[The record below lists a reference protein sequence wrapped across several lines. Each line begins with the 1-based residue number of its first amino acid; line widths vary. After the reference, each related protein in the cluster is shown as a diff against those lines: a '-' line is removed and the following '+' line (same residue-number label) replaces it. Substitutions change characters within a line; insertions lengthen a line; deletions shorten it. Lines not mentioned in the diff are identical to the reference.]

1 MWRSSSKPASEGFTL
16 MEVLV
21 VLAALGMILWMAGQ
35 LLFPMRQ
42 AAERQRLQVEARQT
56 ARSAADYAAYV
67 IRGATDMNDL
77 ATPRNP
83 AALLTYLWKGS
94 NPSSAGANFPTCPG
108 DGGCMQLSYNNV
120 DQPATH
126 FASNGS
132 DIITL
137 TVAQVTYPVM
147 VSNAGG
153 WPSPFTNAS
162 VQYWAFDLGCNPGG
176 PAANT
181 GAQDAANFTQFKSL
195 TQDPTNPTTS
205 LPMIVWDPGSGA
217 WLVYRITDFRDGSNG
232 ASCTGLNPACVVS
245 GNVVPCIEVN
255 ASPQDANSLNP
266 PGGAEQLANLPNL
279 VVGSRFATLRVCNGW
294 LEQKNGVFDP
304 TADANCRP
312 LSAGAEFPTFE
323 EMVVHSPQ
331 PGWSPLLP
339 NVEDFQVAYLF
350 RDGSVWNRVAG
361 TLTAAQGCS
370 DGVPSS
376 NAAIGNPTQFD
387 VRNVVAL
394 RITVTA
400 RSSTPVSPTGEGK
413 MALGPPSAE
422 DHDTTGMARDTYYR
436 YQLSTTVMLRNRT
449 SGI

>member
-16 MEVLV
+16 VEVLV
-21 VLAALGMILWMAGQ
+21 VLAALGMILWMVGQ

-83 AALLTYLWKGS
+83 AALLSYLWRGS
-94 NPSSAGANFPTCPG
+94 NPSTAGAHFPTCPG
-108 DGGCMQLSYNNV
+108 DGGCVQLAYNNV
-120 DQPATH
+120 DQVGTQ

-137 TVAQVTYPVM
+137 TVAQVTYPVL

-153 WPSPFTNAS
+153 WPSPFTDAS
-162 VQYWAFDLGCNPGG
+162 LQYWAFNLGCKPGG
-176 PAANT
+176 PTANT
-181 GAQDAANFTQFKSL
+181 PDEDTANFRAFTDL
-195 TQDPTNPTTS
+195 TAMNPDAPTTS
-205 LPMIVWDPGSGA
+205 IPMIVWDPGSGA
-217 WLVYRITDFRDGSNG
+217 WLVYQITNYRVGSNG
-232 ASCTGLNPACVVS
+232 TSCTTDNPACVVS
-245 GNVVPCIEVN
+245 GNMVPCIEVN
-255 ASPQDANSLNP
+255 ASPQNAGTLNP
-266 PGGAEQLANLPNL
+266 PGGQEQLANLPNL

-304 TADANCRP
+304 TADANCDP
-312 LSAGAEFPTFE
+312 LTAGKTEFPAYVTKA
-323 EMVVHSPQ
+323 
-331 PGWSPLLP
+331 GWSPLLP
-339 NVEDFQVAYLF
+339 NVEDFQVAYVF
-350 RDGSVWNRVAG
+350 RDGSVWNRFGG

-376 NAAIGNPTQFD
+376 NTAVGTPAQFD

-394 RITVTA
+394 RVTVTA
-400 RSSTPVSPTGEGK
+400 RSSTPVSPTGVGK
-413 MALGPPSAE
+413 AALAPPAAE
-422 DHDTTGMARDTYYR
+422 DHDTSGLAKDTYYR

-449 SGI
+449 SGM

>member
-1 MWRSSSKPASEGFTL
+1 MWRSSSKPAPRGFTL
-16 MEVLV
+16 VELLV
-21 VLAALGMILWMAGQ
+21 VLAALGMILWMVGQ

-56 ARSAADYAAYV
+56 ARSAADYTAYV

-77 ATPRNP
+77 ASPRNP

-94 NPSSAGANFPTCPG
+94 NPSTAGANFPTCPG
-108 DGGCMQLSYNNV
+108 DGGCVQLAYNNV

-153 WPSPFTNAS
+153 WPAPFDDAS

-176 PAANT
+176 PGANT
-181 GAQDAANFTQFKSL
+181 GAEDTANFAQFKTL
-195 TQDPTNPTTS
+195 TEDPANPMMS

-217 WLVYRITDFRDGSNG
+217 WLVYRITNYRDGSNG
-232 ASCTGLNPACVVS
+232 TSCTALNPACVVS

-255 ASPQDANSLNP
+255 ASPQDATSLNP
-266 PGGAEQLANLPNL
+266 PGGREQLASLPNL

-294 LEQKNGVFDP
+294 LEQKNGLFDP
-304 TADANCRP
+304 TADANCAP
-312 LSAGAEFPTFE
+312 LPAGTTEFPAYVTKA
-323 EMVVHSPQ
+323 
-331 PGWSPLLP
+331 GWSPLLP
-339 NVEDFQVAYLF
+339 NVEDFQVAYVF
-350 RDGSVWNRVAG
+350 RDGSVWNRLGG
-361 TLTAAQGCS
+361 TLAAGQGCT

-376 NAAIGNPTQFD
+376 NAAIGTPAQFD

-400 RSSTPVSPTGEGK
+400 RSSTPVSPTGVGK
-413 MALGPPSAE
+413 TAFAPPSAE
-422 DHDTTGMARDTYYR
+422 DHDTSGLAKDTYYR

-449 SGI
+449 TGI